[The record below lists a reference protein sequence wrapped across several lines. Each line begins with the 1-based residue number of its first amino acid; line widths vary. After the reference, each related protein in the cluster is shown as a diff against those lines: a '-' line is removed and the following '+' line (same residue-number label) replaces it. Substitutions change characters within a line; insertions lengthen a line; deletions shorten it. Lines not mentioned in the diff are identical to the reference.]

1 MSCNKT
7 KQKTKKKK
15 IISKPTDRAAVGG
28 AGRGVIFKA
37 FFLMLHRIQCG
48 PDVAALSEPQSEGLT
63 SSLLPCP
70 SCSALL
76 TGGGLTRWSTV
87 VWPGGPL
94 NREHSLIRC
103 LNSDVCFLLF
113 FFSYKLKRKHL
124 CSHFYCIKST
134 MRVWTP
140 AHNPPPKLPPP
151 LWLSLL
157 MSCWI
162 TRSLN
167 VFKVRGGGGP
177 GSEF

>member
-37 FFLMLHRIQCG
+37 FFS
-48 PDVAALSEPQSEGLT
+48 DVAQNPVRSWCS
-63 SSLLPCP
+63 
-70 SCSALL
+70 SALWTTVRGSHFIL
-76 TGGGLTRWSTV
+76 TPMSLMFSPVDGGGSDPVVYGGLTRWSPEQRAQSDTMPQQ
-87 VWPGGPL
+87 W
-94 NREHSLIRC
+94 C
-103 LNSDVCFLLF
+103 LFFTF